1 MDVLINAAMDEQQVA
16 VLDHQTQI
24 AAMRAISYTPP
35 ERLAEAFASPGL
47 LKELLNLF
55 GHDFPP
61 IYEGQLPP
69 HGILGAKGSVAKRPL
84 NAFMAF
90 RTYYLMLFPWAQQK
104 NASGFLTQL
113 WGGDPHRNKWA
124 LVAKVYSFL
133 RDQLGKETVN
143 LSAYLGVACPLMHI
157 VKPIDYFIIFG
168 WRAFCD
174 EQGHTTFHQNTTSL
188 SENLAKLKTNEHPT
202 TEIDLLTG
210 VLSAGYFENCAQVLM
225 MRMWACQNGIM
236 TTDGATTGDTVQPLY
251 EPVPPTPYKVSFINA
266 IHNNRNLAARELFG
280 HDYDAE
286 FFQNRYVHS
295 WEVQNL
301 TGFENVQISMADP
314 PMESNALYDF
324 TQSAE
329 RLPQVHE
336 FDVYDSINT
345 GIIDISSAWSVD
357 RYLYSKQR
365 PEDQQQFAEPQ
376 SDSKS
381 ITTMVFDPGSP

>member
-1 MDVLINAAMDEQQVA
+1 MDVLINAAMDEQKVA
-16 VLDHQTQI
+16 VLDGQAKVAT
-24 AAMRAISYTPP
+24 MRAISDTPP

-47 LKELLNLF
+47 LKDILNLF

-90 RTYYLMLFPWAQQK
+90 RTYYLKLFPDAQQK

-157 VKPIDYFIIFG
+157 IEPAKYIRTFG
-168 WRAFCD
+168 WRTTRD
-174 EQGHTTFHQNTTSL
+174 EQGHTTFHQNATSL
-188 SENLAKLKTNEHPT
+188 SENLAKLKTSEHPT
-202 TEIDLLTG
+202 TEIDLLAG
-210 VLSAGYFENCAQVLM
+210 VLSAGYFENCAQALM

-236 TTDGATTGDTVQPLY
+236 TTGSATTGDAVSDAQPLY
-251 EPVPPTPYKVSFINA
+251 EPVPTTPEKVSFINA
-266 IHNNRNLAARELFG
+266 VHDNRNLAARDLFG
-280 HDYDAE
+280 PDYDADL
-286 FFQNRYVHS
+286 FQNRFVHS

-301 TGFENVQISMADP
+301 TGFQNVQISLADP
-314 PMESNALYDF
+314 PMESNALYNF
-324 TQSAE
+324 NQPIES
-329 RLPQVHE
+329 LPQVPE

-357 RYLYSKQR
+357 KYLYLKQGHQG
-365 PEDQQQFAEPQ
+365 EQQYRKSQ
-376 SDSKS
+376 SNVTAKYYSG
-381 ITTMVFDPGSP
+381 I